1 MIRPLFRLI
10 FSLALTSSAYST
22 QVLPVLLNPI
32 DDLLSD
38 MNDTSDFISLNT
50 VFATKM
56 VDDQVVRFT
65 SQSSNGNLTLDFAL
79 FADATPVT
87 RTNFLKY
94 VSDGDYV
101 NSIVHRSMPGVVI
114 QGGGYYTEATSSY
127 LVDPVPTDAPIVNEF
142 EISNTYGT
150 ISMAKLG
157 GAPDSATSQW
167 FVSIGENTD
176 NLDNQNGGFTVFG
189 RVTNSTLPN
198 AAAFGNPTN
207 FPVWNADG
215 ALSALPLIDS
225 FDKSRSLTV
234 TDLIRFTSVTLEP
247 IGANDAGEST
257 TLSFSIVRNS
267 NPSAAT
273 ATITADSKIQL
284 RYLANAT
291 GNTTITVR
299 ATDSVGNTVDDTF
312 NLSVQSSYDIWR
324 ASQFSGDDLA
334 NDTISGP
341 SANNRDGLTNLERYV
356 YNLKDNS
363 TTLNPVEFSETEISS
378 ALYPTLTFSIR
389 SNLSDIT
396 TRLQSST
403 DLGQLD
409 PWETATHVE
418 LARQSNGTTD
428 AITIRSSTPHSG
440 PKHFYRLQF
449 ELNE

>member
-1 MIRPLFRLI
+1 MFRLPLHFI
-10 FSLALTSSAYST
+10 LCLGLTSSAYSAK
-22 QVLPVLLNPI
+22 VLPVLLNPL

-38 MNDTSDFISLNT
+38 MNDSSDFISLNT
-50 VFATKM
+50 VFATKTI
-56 VDDQVVRFT
+56 DNQVVRFT
-65 SQSSNGNLTLDFAL
+65 SQSSNGHLTLDFAL

-101 NSIVHRSMPGVVI
+101 NSIIHRSVPGFVI

-150 ISMAKLG
+150 ISMAKQG
-157 GAPDSATSQW
+157 GASDSATSQW

-198 AAAFGNPTN
+198 AAAFGNPTD
-207 FPVWNADG
+207 FPVWNAGG
-215 ALSALPLIDS
+215 ALSALPLSAS
-225 FDKSRSLTV
+225 FDNSRPLAV

-257 TLSFSIVRNS
+257 SLSFSIIRNT
-267 NPSAAT
+267 NPSVAT
-273 ATITADSKIQL
+273 ATITTDSEIQIS
-284 RYLANAT
+284 YIANAS

-312 NLSVQSSYDIWR
+312 NVSVQSRYSIWR
-324 ASQFSGDDLA
+324 ASQFSGDDLV
-334 NDTISGP
+334 NHTISGP
-341 SANNRDGLTNLERYV
+341 SANHPNGLTNLERYV
-356 YNLKDNS
+356 YNLKDS
-363 TTLNPVEFSETEISS
+363 SMTRNPVEFSETEIN
-378 ALYPTLTFSIR
+378 AAQYPTLSFSIR
-389 SNLSDIT
+389 SNLSDIST
-396 TRLQSST
+396 QLQHST

-418 LARQSNGTTD
+418 LARQSNGTSD
-428 AITIRSSTPHSG
+428 AVTIRSSNPNSG
-440 PKHFYRLQF
+440 PTHFYRLQF